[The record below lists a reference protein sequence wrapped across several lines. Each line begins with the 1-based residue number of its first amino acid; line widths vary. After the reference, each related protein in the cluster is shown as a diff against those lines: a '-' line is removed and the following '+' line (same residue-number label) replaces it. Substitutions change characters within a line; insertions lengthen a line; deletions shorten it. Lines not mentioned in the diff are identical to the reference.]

1 MLRSLYWL
9 GILLLLTL
17 LPYGHQE
24 KQAIFENSQ
33 CFYMTLF
40 RLMKH
45 TDKKIFPQRRVP
57 LHTVSYKLK
66 LWGEAKKMAE
76 GSLTQAKWISTSLK
90 QVQWI
95 HQHFAEKEFTSRLD
109 PEEPQSY
116 NMWTCNTN
124 RIPKDP
130 YYHMWIQGRNLG
142 KSFLL
147 TVFIVF
153 SFLLPSTSPLM
164 LHFALLITHLLS
176 LS

>member
-1 MLRSLYWL
+1 MDTRKNKQFLKTANVFIWHYL
-9 GILLLLTL
+9 GCW
-17 LPYGHQE
+17 
-24 KQAIFENSQ
+24 N
-33 CFYMTLF
+33 
-40 RLMKH
+40 

-57 LHTVSYKLK
+57 LHTVSYKCVK
-66 LWGEAKKMAE
+66 IHRVKPKQMAE
-76 GSLTQAKWISTSLK
+76 EGLTQTKWISTSLK

-95 HQHFAEKEFTSRLD
+95 HQHFAEKEFTPRLD
-109 PEEPQSY
+109 PEEHQSY

-142 KSFLL
+142 KSLLL
-147 TVFIVF
+147 TVFIFF
-153 SFLLPSTSPLM
+153 SFLLTSPLMYM